1 MASLTQLPSILSLST
16 PFPGFFWKSSCVLVK
31 ILRSSPGLN
40 RNSALK
46 LWNNIQFVLH
56 KVAPLGIGFQEVF
69 ISTSCIEI
77 DVTRQTTS
85 PQIWNYHRLITHWIS
100 SGETKRV
107 SKSLRDEE
115 EGSSVPSL
123 GSVTWIWTQTPATA
137 CCSLTWVSRA
147 FVEKESQACSQ
158 PDLARSQHPL
168 CSNCSHPIKSTSH
181 QISRLS
187 QTLSTPKVLNR
198 SHWSC
203 AIDDDDV
210 SHHCDVF
217 IVCSFYSCLSI
228 QLFFFSLI
236 NKYDPKCSDFPSHLM
251 ISSAICYS
259 PPKTL

>member
-16 PFPGFFWKSSCVLVK
+16 PFPGFFWKSNCVLVK

-147 FVEKESQACSQ
+147 FVEKERAK
-158 PDLARSQHPL
+158 PAANLTWLAVSIRSTVHTQ
-168 CSNCSHPIKSTSH
+168 SNHRRHIKFRDYHKLYLLPRFSIAVIEAVLSM
-181 QISRLS
+181 IMMSRTIAMFL
-187 QTLSTPKVLNR
+187 
-198 SHWSC
+198 
-203 AIDDDDV
+203 
-210 SHHCDVF
+210 
-217 IVCSFYSCLSI
+217 
-228 QLFFFSLI
+228 
-236 NKYDPKCSDFPSHLM
+236 
-251 ISSAICYS
+251 
-259 PPKTL
+259 

>member
-1 MASLTQLPSILSLST
+1 M
-16 PFPGFFWKSSCVLVK
+16 
-31 ILRSSPGLN
+31 
-40 RNSALK
+40 K

-77 DVTRQTTS
+77 DVTKQTTS
-85 PQIWNYHRLITHWIS
+85 PQIWNYHWLITHWIS
-100 SGETKRV
+100 GGDTERV

-147 FVEKESQACSQ
+147 FVEREPSLQPTWLGSQSASAQLFTPNQIDVTSNFAIITNSLYSQ
-158 PDLARSQHPL
+158 DSQSQSLKLCYRWWWCLAPL
-168 CSNCSHPIKSTSH
+168 RC
-181 QISRLS
+181 
-187 QTLSTPKVLNR
+187 
-198 SHWSC
+198 
-203 AIDDDDV
+203 
-210 SHHCDVF
+210 F
-217 IVCSFYSCLSI
+217 YSFYSCLSI

-236 NKYDPKCSDFPSHLM
+236 NKYDPKCSDFPTHLM

>member
-16 PFPGFFWKSSCVLVK
+16 PFPGFFWKSNCVLVK

-85 PQIWNYHRLITHWIS
+85 LASNLKLSPTITHWIYS

-107 SKSLRDEE
+107 SKS
-115 EGSSVPSL
+115 PSL
-123 GSVTWIWTQTPATA
+123 GSVTWIRTQTPATA

-147 FVEKESQACSQ
+147 FVEREPSLQPTWLGSQSASAQLFTPNQITDVTSNFAIITNSIYSQ
-158 PDLARSQHPL
+158 DSQSQSLKLCCQWWWCLAPL
-168 CSNCSHPIKSTSH
+168 RCF
-181 QISRLS
+181 
-187 QTLSTPKVLNR
+187 
-198 SHWSC
+198 
-203 AIDDDDV
+203 
-210 SHHCDVF
+210 F

-236 NKYDPKCSDFPSHLM
+236 NKYDLKCSDFPSHLM